1 MTLEAIASISVQA
14 GEVNTDKSRL
24 TCPSEALVSSRVTC
38 IVEWV
43 DDFTNSIPEVS
54 ESLRYVILRQNN
66 EVLREEILWERNAF
80 SFQLNNQNARTEVE
94 LRSMNKQ
101 VWQTVFV
108 RPLHHN
114 VNFGDSSRR
123 LITQIR
129 RKLDGV
135 LVNLQC
141 PSSAIAGVSFA
152 CDIVL
157 SGSSA
162 LPGKEF
168 ESAFSVEI
176 FSRGIESVQKG
187 TTTFLQDGQF
197 RISATVLRQG
207 STQVRLLFLGKP
219 ILSSPP
225 RLVEISHRIPLL
237 RKSNV
242 VCDESVIP
250 RVDEMFFCTVTF
262 QDGGRQHLV
271 ASEHISSPSSL
282 SLRVL

>member
-1 MTLEAIASISVQA
+1 MLGLNRWVRIILS
-14 GEVNTDKSRL
+14 L
-24 TCPSEALVSSRVTC
+24 LYMYC
-38 IVEWV
+38 IDRCTEYLSW
-43 DDFTNSIPEVS
+43 
-54 ESLRYVILRQNN
+54 SLDWN
-66 EVLREEILWERNAF
+66 
-80 SFQLNNQNARTEVE
+80 
-94 LRSMNKQ
+94 
-101 VWQTVFV
+101 
-108 RPLHHN
+108 
-114 VNFGDSSRR
+114 
-123 LITQIR
+123 
-129 RKLDGV
+129 
-135 LVNLQC
+135 
-141 PSSAIAGVSFA
+141 
-152 CDIVL
+152 
-157 SGSSA
+157 
-162 LPGKEF
+162 
-168 ESAFSVEI
+168 
-176 FSRGIESVQKG
+176 G